1 MSAQSIKRKSSMEY
15 IYERTVSFLTL
26 TVLDT
31 TNITIVF
38 QLIYRITG
46 AESSLRSLKLAV
58 KAGQIFH

>member
-1 MSAQSIKRKSSMEY
+1 MEY